1 MRTIRVIFGISER
14 LQKNGAKVH
23 NISQFHTLS
32 GNILIAFFVLLHT
45 VEVMSKNT
53 NPTQIEIKNRKADYQ
68 YFLLTSYTAG
78 IVLTGT
84 EIKSIRAGKAN
95 ITDAYCSFIQNE
107 LWVHNMHISEYAN
120 GSYNNHQPKRDRK
133 LLLTKKEM
141 RKLLSKLNERGFT
154 IVPTLLW
161 INEKGYAKLDISL
174 AKGKK
179 LYDKRESIKEK
190 DERRRKQME
199 DE

>member
-1 MRTIRVIFGISER
+1 M
-14 LQKNGAKVH
+14 A
-23 NISQFHTLS
+23 
-32 GNILIAFFVLLHT
+32 
-45 VEVMSKNT
+45 KNT
-53 NPTQIEIKNRKADYQ
+53 VSTQINIKNRKADFL
-68 YFLLTSYTAG
+68 YFLLNSYTAG

-95 ITDAYCSFIQNE
+95 ITDSYCSFVNNE
-107 LWVHNMHISEYAN
+107 LWVHNMHISEYDH

-133 LLLTKKEM
+133 LLLNRKEL
-141 RKLLSKLNERGFT
+141 RKLATKLNERGFT

-161 INEKGYAKLDISL
+161 INENGYAKLDVAL

-190 DERRRKQME
+190 DERRRNRE
-199 DE
+199 EEA

>member
-1 MRTIRVIFGISER
+1 VIFGISER

-23 NISQFHTLS
+23 NISQFRTSS
-32 GNILIAFFVLLHT
+32 GNILIAFFVLLQI
-45 VEVMSKNT
+45 VEAMSKNT
-53 NPTQIEIKNRKADYQ
+53 NTSQIEIKNRKADYQ

-107 LWVHNMHISEYAN
+107 LWVHNMHVSEYAN